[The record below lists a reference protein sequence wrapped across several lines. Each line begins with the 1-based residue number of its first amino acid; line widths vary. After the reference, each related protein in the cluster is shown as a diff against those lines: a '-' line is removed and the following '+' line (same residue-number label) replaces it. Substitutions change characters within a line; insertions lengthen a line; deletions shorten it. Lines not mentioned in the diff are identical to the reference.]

1 MAARAEA
8 TEILVKDGGGSIEDG
23 TRVITFDN
31 SSNSVVQVITY
42 KGSHCV
48 KTYLSYFISLYCKF
62 LKAYNNKSFI
72 IANTKTDDGH
82 CSLLLTFQFLH

>member
-31 SSNSVVQVITY
+31 SRMAATLLF
-42 KGSHCV
+42 V
-48 KTYLSYFISLYCKF
+48 KC
-62 LKAYNNKSFI
+62 NKS
-72 IANTKTDDGH
+72 
-82 CSLLLTFQFLH
+82 